1 VEENEIP
8 RMDAV
13 LERIEGAIPHE
24 AQPAARRPMVAIY
37 ILWHTLMGPDHYRPD
52 AAPFMERY
60 QSDLDAPSM
69 EGFVVRV
76 LTDQEIEW
84 LDADL
89 VALVNERRED
99 QRRGRGQPLP
109 AIFDV
114 ALLLCLGQRLWDK
127 QPQEALSLIS
137 EAVELVPGTDE
148 LIELERAA
156 KEGDKPAVDL
166 RDLVIAS
173 QKARSEDSDI
183 ATSGEAA
190 NDRQERAET
199 TPQKTRATTENNAQ

>member
-1 VEENEIP
+1 
-8 RMDAV
+8 
-13 LERIEGAIPHE
+13 
-24 AQPAARRPMVAIY
+24 
-37 ILWHTLMGPDHYRPD
+37 
-52 AAPFMERY
+52 
-60 QSDLDAPSM
+60 M